1 MAQKKSTNNNAK
13 SNQIPDIPAEI
24 SWDNQSS
31 KQPKYRGAT
40 MVANNLQHGAI
51 NFGSGGQGFAKNASS
66 AQTDAFSIPSDISG
80 GAIDISFGGN
90 IKSSYPSMQPIN
102 FGAHKQSAPI
112 IKVQVLADNDAQQKQ
127 KEQSEHAPAYDGFQ
141 PHNAHR
147 SSSMNPLQMQQ
158 TVDSILKIL
167 AQSGNVDF
175 YQKAPF
181 AYVGRAF
188 ADHTDCEFMLNI
200 YSDDTSE
207 SVVEIRRSSGEC
219 FEFGNVENSILKQ
232 LVANGAI
239 VDNEADD
246 SEIEDN
252 DSSLSSFGFGFG
264 SLPSLDSMDFDSNF
278 SGTDVDLND
287 DQKKNDGVQMDKEEA
302 QQIVQEAVDLDAMR
316 DVLRSNIIYLNE
328 CMAKNED
335 IFKNVPDVIS
345 TILDAASGRIY
356 DCWTI
361 KSYLG
366 MISKL
371 ISCSADIPSSLSS
384 SIVAIKSKWSN
395 VVKNEVASGVVFEFF
410 PSQQIVRNC
419 NQIIGQLQN

>member
-1 MAQKKSTNNNAK
+1 M
-13 SNQIPDIPAEI
+13 E
-24 SWDNQSS
+24 
-31 KQPKYRGAT
+31 
-40 MVANNLQHGAI
+40 
-51 NFGSGGQGFAKNASS
+51 
-66 AQTDAFSIPSDISG
+66 
-80 GAIDISFGGN
+80 
-90 IKSSYPSMQPIN
+90 PIN

-112 IKVQVLADNDAQQKQ
+112 IKVQVMEKQ
-127 KEQSEHAPAYDGFQ
+127 KEEQSEDAHAPTYDGFQ

-147 SSSMNPLQMQQ
+147 SSSMNPIQMQQ

-175 YQKAPF
+175 YQTAPF

-207 SVVEIRRSSGEC
+207 SVVEIRRSAGEC
-219 FEFGNVENSILKQ
+219 FEYGNVENSILKQ
-232 LVANGAI
+232 LIANGAI
-239 VDNEADD
+239 VENNDASDD
-246 SEIEDN
+246 E
-252 DSSLSSFGFGFG
+252 DSSSSFGFGFG
-264 SLPSLDSMDFDSNF
+264 SLPSLDNVEFDSQF
-278 SGTDVDLND
+278 SGTDVD
-287 DQKKNDGVQMDKEEA
+287 DQKENGDGHGMDKEEA
-302 QQIVQEAVDLDAMR
+302 LAIVQEATDLDAMR

-328 CMAKNED
+328 CMAKHED

-345 TILDAASGRIY
+345 TILDAASGQIF